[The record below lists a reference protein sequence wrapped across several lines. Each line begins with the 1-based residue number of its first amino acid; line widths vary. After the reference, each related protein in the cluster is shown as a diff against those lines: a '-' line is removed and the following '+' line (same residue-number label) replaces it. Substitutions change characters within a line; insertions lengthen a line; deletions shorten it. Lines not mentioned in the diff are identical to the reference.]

1 MRKQALLRA
10 AVGFPTGIAI
20 GQAICVLLSL
30 FWGQGRYLACMPQLI
45 EALGDEARAVAVQ
58 TLVCGVIGS
67 ACAAG
72 SIIWQLERW
81 SLLRQTIV
89 SFALLSGAMLPAAY
103 LMGWMEHT
111 FAGVATYAGVFAG
124 IFAAVWVV
132 QFFLSRRAVKAI
144 NRRLRRAGAREG
156 G

>member
-45 EALGDEARAVAVQ
+45 EALGDEARAVAAQ
-58 TLVCGVIGS
+58 TLVCGAVGS
-67 ACAAG
+67 VCAAG

-89 SFALLSGAMLPAAY
+89 SFALLSGASCPPPISWG
-103 LMGWMEHT
+103 GWNT
-111 FAGVATYAGVFAG
+111 PSQV
-124 IFAAVWVV
+124 
-132 QFFLSRRAVKAI
+132 
-144 NRRLRRAGAREG
+144 LRRMRACSWAFCQLCGSFSFS
-156 G
+156 